1 MEKETLEALAF
12 MTKIKDQFRAEI
24 KEAREREEYW
34 KIYADALESFQHKL
48 DLEDE

>member
-12 MTKIKDQFRAEI
+12 MDKIKEQFRAEL
-24 KEAREREEYW
+24 KVAREKEEYW

-48 DLEDE
+48 GLED